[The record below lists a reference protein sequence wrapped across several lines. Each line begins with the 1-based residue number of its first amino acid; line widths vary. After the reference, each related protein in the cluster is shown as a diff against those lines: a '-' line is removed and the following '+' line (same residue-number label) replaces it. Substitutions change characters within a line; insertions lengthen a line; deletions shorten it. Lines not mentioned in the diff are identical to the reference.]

1 MWELECLLAAPSP
14 RNSRLRNHV
23 GQGPVGMR
31 PALASPGAASA
42 ADYAPSESLVE
53 QNICTEQRTGARGA
67 QLPQGLCGSPPVL
80 GCHP

>member
-23 GQGPVGMR
+23 GQEPVGMR